1 MGISSQTVDASV
13 PTSTP
18 IRTPPA
24 WFRFLIPS
32 VADLI
37 FIVLLIALT
46 YGALAPRLLKD
57 AGTGWH
63 IRNGQQ
69 ILLTHSIT
77 RIDTFSYTMHC
88 QPWYAWEWLYD
99 VLIAA
104 IYQALGL
111 NGVVFFTAA
120 VIAATFALVL
130 RLTLRQGGG
139 LPVSVILLFLAVG
152 ASTIHFFARPH
163 VLSWLL
169 TVIWF
174 QLLDRSET

>member
-1 MGISSQTVDASV
+1 
-13 PTSTP
+13 
-18 IRTPPA
+18 
-24 WFRFLIPS
+24 
-32 VADLI
+32 
-37 FIVLLIALT
+37 
-46 YGALAPRLLKD
+46 
-57 AGTGWH
+57 
-63 IRNGQQ
+63 
-69 ILLTHSIT
+69 
-77 RIDTFSYTMHC
+77 MHG

-139 LPVSVILLFLAVG
+139 LPVAVILLLLAVG
-152 ASTIHFFARPH
+152 ASTIHLFARPH

-169 TVIWF
+169 SVIWF
-174 QLLDRSET
+174 QLLDSSKENRLWWLPALMLLWVNVHGGFVVGFALLGLYLLSSTIRYFRCRLEDMHRYIAQLL